1 MVNGARPAERHSDG
15 NGEGFAFYKKWQVIN
30 SSVSEFSQ

>member
-15 NGEGFAFYKKWQVIN
+15 NGEGFVLLDNLADDIRY
-30 SSVSEFSQ
+30 